1 MEPEKQ
7 RHIAKRRGCNRDRK
21 SKYCLSTCA
30 LGKAVQSDSALFFSP
45 SANWLTCLSTSAAES
60 TAGCCLAWAG
70 GKLVLFF
77 HPLQVMNPVC
87 SPHQLKPHEQLHR
100 RAHSVSQFD
109 GCLFPFPALFHS
121 LSLSLSLSLSISL
134 SLCVY
139 CAMLVLGYAFLGVEG
154 HQDFHYI
161 CASLRAGLRVRHIR
175 HCKTYCRTINS
186 FPEKNICQQ
195 MLDSPG
201 IKINSQQ
208 IYHLQYF
215 KF

>member
-121 LSLSLSLSLSISL
+121 LSLSLS
-134 SLCVY
+134 
-139 CAMLVLGYAFLGVEG
+139 
-154 HQDFHYI
+154 I
-161 CASLRAGLRVRHIR
+161 C
-175 HCKTYCRTINS
+175 S
-186 FPEKNICQQ
+186 FPTQTAHAMKTTYRLPYVAWKLQLYDII
-195 MLDSPG
+195 G
-201 IKINSQQ
+201 ITNAKQECCALLLKRNECEI
-208 IYHLQYF
+208 IG
-215 KF
+215 